1 MSFLELEN
9 IRKSFGAST
18 AVELFN
24 LQAEQGEFVS
34 FLGPSGCGKTTTLR
48 MIAGFEHPTTGH
60 IKVGGQNI
68 THHPPNLRKIGMV
81 FQSYALF
88 PNMTVA
94 ENIGFGLKIAKHSSS
109 DIKKRVDEMLEL
121 VSLTELAKRYPGQI
135 SGGQAQ
141 RVALARALAPKPRL
155 LLLDEPL
162 SALDAL
168 IRRSLREEIR
178 RIQQQLGVTA
188 IYVTHDQEEAL
199 SLSDRIV
206 VMSKGKIE
214 QIGTPFELYNFPASG
229 FVASFIGTLNVLP
242 IKILNNSQGLVEL
255 AGQQIYVTA
264 PLSQSNGSTV
274 NMALRPENITFAQGE
289 QPDINVITATIK
301 TISFLGAVIR
311 VRLEVANT
319 GLEMDI
325 FNSRELV
332 MPKVGDVV
340 KVAFDKAS
348 GLILGGKIPLD

>member
-1 MSFLELEN
+1 
-9 IRKSFGAST
+9 
-18 AVELFN
+18 
-24 LQAEQGEFVS
+24 
-34 FLGPSGCGKTTTLR
+34 
-48 MIAGFEHPTTGH
+48 
-60 IKVGGQNI
+60 
-68 THHPPNLRKIGMV
+68 
-81 FQSYALF
+81 
-88 PNMTVA
+88 
-94 ENIGFGLKIAKHSSS
+94 
-109 DIKKRVDEMLEL
+109 
-121 VSLTELAKRYPGQI
+121 
-135 SGGQAQ
+135 
-141 RVALARALAPKPRL
+141 VALARALAPKPRL

-264 PLSQSNGSTV
+264 PLSQPNGSTV